1 MVDAALALADQSGL
15 AGLTMPALARRL
27 DCGVMTLYGYVE
39 DKGDLRAAMAQRG
52 LRDLR
57 LPRPL
62 PTDATGVLAAWGR
75 ALRSTLLEHPVLPAI
90 FNDQPVVGP
99 GILRGVEALLRAL
112 SQAGYPPR
120 PGVHA
125 IYAVLTY
132 TVGFVGWELARTQT
146 EADRSYATAWRQTA
160 AGLPLAEFP
169 LAATVIDELATVAG
183 EDQFEIGLAALSSGL
198 VAAQPSGA

>member
-1 MVDAALALADQSGL
+1 
-15 AGLTMPALARRL
+15 
-27 DCGVMTLYGYVE
+27 MTLYGYVE
-39 DKGDLRAAMAQRG
+39 SKDALFAGIAQRG

-57 LPRPL
+57 LPQPL
-62 PTDATGVLAAWGR
+62 PTHPAGVLIAWGR
-75 ALRSTLLEHPVLPAI
+75 ALRATLLEHPVLPAI

-132 TVGFVGWELARTQT
+132 TVGFVGWDLART
-146 EADRSYATAWRQTA
+146 RSEGDASSAGAWRQVA
-160 AGLPLAEFP
+160 AGLSPADAPLATSV
-169 LAATVIDELATVAG
+169 LDELAMVAG
-183 EDQFEIGLAALSSGL
+183 DVQFEIGLTALSNGL
-198 VAAQPSGA
+198 VGGQQSAA